1 MHPLSFTLAR
11 LGSPGIRVVVL
22 LGALSLAAPAATTPE
37 AGPPPHVEILAQDRP
52 VDTVP
57 EPQVPFQVIAV
68 AGALL
73 IWRNRRRTI
82 H

>member
-1 MHPLSFTLAR
+1 M
-11 LGSPGIRVVVL
+11 L
-22 LGALSLAAPAATTPE
+22 LGALSLAAPADTVSAAKPQPGVEVIAKE
-37 AGPPPHVEILAQDRP
+37 AP

-73 IWRNRRRTI
+73 IWRNRRRTS